1 MNDMTP
7 ERPISET
14 RAEEYETA
22 MQFST
27 LQRHPHLQ
35 PERIARHYLSHAS
48 IAEQILK
55 AEQMRRGQCHVSN
68 PQLDQMVDSLIS
80 IIKANH
86 RLDFGI
92 ELCWDVAT
100 LSRQHLI
107 KLACSNGNKSAIGEV
122 VAYAECLDEAGR
134 HELIAA
140 LQETI
145 TDQTE

>member
-1 MNDMTP
+1 MTDMTP
-7 ERPISET
+7 ERPVSEI

-22 MQFST
+22 VQFST

-55 AEQMRRGQCHVSN
+55 AEQMRHVSN

-92 ELCWDVAT
+92 ELCWDVAP
-100 LSRQHLI
+100 LSRHHLI
-107 KLACSNGNKSAIGEV
+107 KLACSKGNKSAIGEV

-145 TDQTE
+145 TDQKP